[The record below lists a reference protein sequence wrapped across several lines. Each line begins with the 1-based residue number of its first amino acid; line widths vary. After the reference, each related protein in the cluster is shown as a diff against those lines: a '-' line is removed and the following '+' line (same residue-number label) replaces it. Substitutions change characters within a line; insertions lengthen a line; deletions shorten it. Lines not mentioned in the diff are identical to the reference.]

1 MTSGP
6 ALSFGGEESG
16 WTTAEPNDIDEQ
28 DSPDT
33 DKSGGDP
40 VHAPAHTAC
49 DQDDAR
55 TTSSSAS
62 TSQHTAAGSQTPP
75 TPLSSH
81 RTTLL
86 LPAVVTAR
94 KGQEEPETTLPDD
107 TMAHLRALDGVV
119 AAGVWV
125 VGPCPVPVGVW
136 TLAELT
142 ADVGRVPD
150 CLVQHGM
157 AVVQDALSTT
167 QVADLHALV
176 HDRIRRAENAIKE
189 SGRNLII
196 GEDEFAF
203 CEMASRGRHRFD
215 LLLDL
220 SSDELQRVD
229 KAWRAGVAAAL
240 DCDPSAVRVQVSAVY
255 SRPGAPDQDWHSD
268 GAHLDRDGGWGS
280 TKVDDGLAPAS
291 PYAVCVFVPLVDLTA
306 TTGYTSFWPGSHR
319 HAGLL
324 GFGPAATAIGT
335 EVDGVVSAGTA
346 LVYDYRLLHRGRA
359 NVGTTQRELLQF
371 LYSRDYI
378 EAKNYGKTKL
388 LS

>member
-157 AVVQDALSTT
+157 AVVQGGMPCALS
-167 QVADLHALV
+167 HY
-176 HDRIRRAENAIKE
+176 
-189 SGRNLII
+189 
-196 GEDEFAF
+196 
-203 CEMASRGRHRFD
+203 M
-215 LLLDL
+215 
-220 SSDELQRVD
+220 
-229 KAWRAGVAAAL
+229 
-240 DCDPSAVRVQVSAVY
+240 
-255 SRPGAPDQDWHSD
+255 HSL
-268 GAHLDRDGGWGS
+268 AHL
-280 TKVDDGLAPAS
+280 A
-291 PYAVCVFVPLVDLTA
+291 
-306 TTGYTSFWPGSHR
+306 
-319 HAGLL
+319 
-324 GFGPAATAIGT
+324 
-335 EVDGVVSAGTA
+335 
-346 LVYDYRLLHRGRA
+346 LHRCDRLPQSNLPCTLA
-359 NVGTTQRELLQF
+359 HSRIDSVLCMLCRCSLYHTSCRSPRTGT
-371 LYSRDYI
+371 
-378 EAKNYGKTKL
+378 
-388 LS
+388 